1 LKICLSQELLDNDEL
16 SPVKVVRPA
25 NMIDQFLTEAKRV
38 SLMSISIVEEHIE
51 AWESVAEDEEENV
64 S

>member
-1 LKICLSQELLDNDEL
+1 
-16 SPVKVVRPA
+16 
-25 NMIDQFLTEAKRV
+25 MIDQYTQA
-38 SLMSISIVEEHIE
+38 LMSISIVEEHIE